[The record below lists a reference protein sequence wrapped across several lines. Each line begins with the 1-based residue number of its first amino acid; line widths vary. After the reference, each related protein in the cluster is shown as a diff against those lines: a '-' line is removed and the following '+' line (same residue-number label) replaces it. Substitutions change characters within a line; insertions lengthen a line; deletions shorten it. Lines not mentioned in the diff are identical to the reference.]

1 MRPPEHYAGAG
12 GKDNTMRIAR
22 LCVQLFVG
30 VLSLAQATR
39 PDFTGRWEV
48 DKSLCSA
55 KTTFVKHP
63 ELNGPPAPVAPAGHE
78 FDTMRP
84 QTITHRDPSLV
95 IVDDSAGSMPART
108 FKLTTDSKPNIT
120 ELPGGGVN
128 RSSTRW
134 DGNELVT
141 EWVLEQK
148 GTPIMRGRDRRTAS
162 NGGSTLIQERTV
174 LTPLHETQLHIVW
187 IRKNR

>member
-1 MRPPEHYAGAG
+1 MRTAS
-12 GKDNTMRIAR
+12 
-22 LCVQLFVG
+22 LCVPLFVAG
-30 VLSLAQATR
+30 LLLAQATK

-48 DKSLCSA
+48 DKSLSTA
-55 KTTFVKHP
+55 KTTFIKHP
-63 ELNGPPAPVAPAGHE
+63 ELNGPPAPLAPAGHE

-84 QTITHRDPSLV
+84 QTITHRDPSLT
-95 IVDDSAGSMPART
+95 IVDEPAGSQPART
-108 FKLTTDSKPNIT
+108 LQLTTDNKPNTT

-128 RSSTRW
+128 RSTTRW

-141 EWVLEQK
+141 EWTLEQS
-148 GTPIMRGRDRRTAS
+148 GTAIMRGKDRRTLS
-162 NGGSTLIQERTV
+162 NDRSRLIQERIV

>member
-1 MRPPEHYAGAG
+1 
-12 GKDNTMRIAR
+12 MRIPHI
-22 LCVQLFVG
+22 CIQLVVS
-30 VLSLAQATR
+30 VLLFAQPTK

-48 DKSLCSA
+48 NKSLSTA

-63 ELNGPPAPVAPAGHE
+63 ELNGPPAPVAPPGHA

-95 IVDDSAGSMPART
+95 IVDDSAGSLPART
-108 FKLTTDSKPNIT
+108 FKLTTDINPNIT

-128 RSSTRW
+128 RSTTRW
-134 DGNELVT
+134 DGNRLVT
-141 EWVLEQK
+141 EWVLER
-148 GTPIMRGRDRRTAS
+148 GGAPIMRGSDRRTLS
-162 NGGSTLIQERTV
+162 NDGSTLIQERTV

-187 IRKNR
+187 TRKGR